1 MKPKLTSQQKQEIQM
16 YIKNQLDISPLI
28 DNYSIAGE
36 DLSNA
41 IIKTFNRPDEDISG
55 VILANAIIGEE
66 NKITNMNRTIAR
78 NCNFRSSRWLGE
90 VWARRIDARNTTFT
104 NVFMPNMDYRYA
116 DLRGCDF
123 CGAVFQIATP
133 KAMGSRFSE
142 DFFKDM
148 AKFWNVEIKIRQT

>member
-1 MKPKLTSQQKQEIQM
+1 MKPPLSSTQRLEIQM
-16 YIKNQLDISPLI
+16 YIKNRIDISPLI
-28 DNYSIAGE
+28 DDYSIAGE
-36 DLSNA
+36 DFTSA

-66 NKITNMNRTIAR
+66 GKITNMNRTIAR
-78 NCNFRSSRWLGE
+78 NCNFQSSKWLGE

-104 NVFMPNMDYRYA
+104 NASIPDLDYRYA

-123 CGAVFQIATP
+123 CGALFKIATP